1 MTFKARDEK
10 ILFKRLHVKLF
21 LIAYVLMTGCISCN
35 FCVDN
40 PVNSVMI
47 THRWSCKYVSVNDSR
62 GIIRDDVVNQGFRS
76 ARDSGWFCN
85 VLSQV

>member
-10 ILFKRLHVKLF
+10 ILLKRLHVKLF
-21 LIAYVLMTGCISCN
+21 LIAYVLMTYFRVEN
-35 FCVDN
+35 R
-40 PVNSVMI
+40 VNSVMI

-62 GIIRDDVVNQGFRS
+62 GIIRDDVVSQGFRS